1 MKAHTAVNLLTGLVV
16 TCTYCSLPAPFV
28 QQRTLT
34 YQVPEQN
41 EALGLLVIWH
51 LKSVAFIRLTLKPK
65 HTQCFSNIC
74 LQRIFCLNSILP
86 LSGVSNPAT
95 GCIFYRNGLI
105 HHRDETPPPRQT
117 IQLKI
122 STRSVF
128 FFFWGGHRN
137 SFLMNAVK
145 VHHLTWR
152 HAQLQAAFV
161 TTSVQKD
168 VSRGRGGHCEINR
181 QGKSL
186 RFNVGWQWV
195 DISLTATEC

>member
-128 FFFWGGHRN
+128 FFWGGGPQKLLPDECCQSAPSDVASR
-137 SFLMNAVK
+137 SA
-145 VHHLTWR
+145 
-152 HAQLQAAFV
+152 
-161 TTSVQKD
+161 TSSLCDNKCAK
-168 VSRGRGGHCEINR
+168 GREQR
-181 QGKSL
+181 QRWTLWNQSARK
-186 RFNVGWQWV
+186 
-195 DISLTATEC
+195 ISQV

>member
-105 HHRDETPPPRQT
+105 HHRDETPPAPTNHPTEDKHKVR
-117 IQLKI
+117 
-122 STRSVF
+122 F
-128 FFFWGGHRN
+128 FFFFGGGTETPSWWMLSKCTIWRGVTLSYKQPLWQQVCKRTWAEAEVDTVKSIGKEN
-137 SFLMNAVK
+137 LSGLM
-145 VHHLTWR
+145 WDG
-152 HAQLQAAFV
+152 
-161 TTSVQKD
+161 S
-168 VSRGRGGHCEINR
+168 G
-181 QGKSL
+181 
-186 RFNVGWQWV
+186 
-195 DISLTATEC
+195 

>member
-51 LKSVAFIRLTLKPK
+51 LKSVTFIRLTLKPK

-128 FFFWGGHRN
+128 FFFWGGGTETPSWWMLSKCTIWRGVTLSYKQPLWQQVCKRTWAEAEVDTVKSIGKEN
-137 SFLMNAVK
+137 LSGLM
-145 VHHLTWR
+145 WDG
-152 HAQLQAAFV
+152 
-161 TTSVQKD
+161 S
-168 VSRGRGGHCEINR
+168 G
-181 QGKSL
+181 
-186 RFNVGWQWV
+186 
-195 DISLTATEC
+195 

>member
-51 LKSVAFIRLTLKPK
+51 LKSVAFITLTLKPK

-105 HHRDETPPPRQT
+105 HHRDETNHPNEDKHKVR
-117 IQLKI
+117 
-122 STRSVF
+122 F
-128 FFFWGGHRN
+128 FFLFWGGHRN

>member
-51 LKSVAFIRLTLKPK
+51 LKSVAFITLTLKPK

-105 HHRDETPPPRQT
+105 HHRDETNHPNEDKHKVRFFFSFFGGGAQKLLPDECCQSAPSDVASRSATSSLCDNKCAKGREQRQRWT
-117 IQLKI
+117 LWNQSARKI
-122 STRSVF
+122 SQV
-128 FFFWGGHRN
+128 
-137 SFLMNAVK
+137 
-145 VHHLTWR
+145 
-152 HAQLQAAFV
+152 
-161 TTSVQKD
+161 
-168 VSRGRGGHCEINR
+168 
-181 QGKSL
+181 
-186 RFNVGWQWV
+186 
-195 DISLTATEC
+195 